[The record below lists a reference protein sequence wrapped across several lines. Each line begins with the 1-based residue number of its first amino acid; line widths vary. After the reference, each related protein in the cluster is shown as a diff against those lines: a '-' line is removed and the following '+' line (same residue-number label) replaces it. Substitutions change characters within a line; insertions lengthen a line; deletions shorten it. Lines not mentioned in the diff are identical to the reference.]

1 MLDILRQELQD
12 AMKEAVIA
20 CFGPGDYPSLP
31 MTLPPQVE
39 QGDFTFGIFPLA
51 KPLRKGPPLL
61 AKELAARYC
70 HPAVARVEAVGPY
83 LNLFMHPGALAQV
96 LLKSVFASEMRFG
109 FHASGKGQRVMVEFS
124 SPNTNKPLHI
134 GHMRNNLLG
143 WSTSQLL
150 HAMGYEVIKACLV
163 NDRGIHICKS
173 MLGYH
178 TFFAG
183 QTPTSRNQKGDH
195 FVGDIYVAYEK
206 ALKAEKDAIASSL
219 KDSGLSGDAL
229 DAEVSRRSPLM
240 QETQEWLRRWEA
252 GDAPIRQLWQ
262 QMNGWVYEGFEE
274 TYRSMGVAFDRYYY
288 ESELYLKGRALVLDA
303 LEKGIVERRA
313 DGAVVIELSQD
324 GLDPKVLLRSDGTS
338 LYITQD
344 IGVALEKW
352 EQYQPA
358 RSVYVIG
365 NEQDHQMK
373 VLFITL
379 KRMGYAWA
387 EGMYHLSY
395 GMVNLPDGRMKSREG
410 RVIDADD
417 LLREMQQVA
426 RAELERRMAESGE
439 ALSEEALAQ
448 RSRMVALGGIKFFF
462 LKINPRKDFIFNP
475 QESIQFQGD
484 TGPYIQYT
492 HARIKSIVRKA
503 AEQQLSPTQ
512 ALGPNGT
519 DGLGNLEERA
529 LVRVMLDF
537 PRVVA
542 ESAERYMPS
551 TLCTYL
557 LDLAGAFNKFYH
569 EHSVLK
575 AESQQLI
582 VARLG
587 LAAATAQVLATG
599 LELLGIPAPEEM

>member
-12 AMKEAVIA
+12 AMKDAVVA
-20 CFGPGDYPSLP
+20 CFGPGEYPPLP
-31 MTLPPQVE
+31 MSLPPQVE

-61 AKELAARYC
+61 AKELASHFC
-70 HPAVARVEAVGPY
+70 HPAVDKVEAVGPY
-83 LNLFMHPGALAQV
+83 LNLFLNPAALAKI
-96 LLKSVFASEMRFG
+96 LLKSVFASETRFG
-109 FHASGKGQRVMVEFS
+109 FQNIGKGQRVMVEFS

-143 WSTSQLL
+143 WSASQLL
-150 HAMGYEVIKACLV
+150 GALGFEVVKACLV

-178 TFFAG
+178 RFFG
-183 QTPTSRNQKGDH
+183 GVTPASRQQKGDH

-206 ALKAEKDAIASSL
+206 ALKAEKEAIAASL
-219 KDSGLSGDAL
+219 ADSGLKGDAL
-229 DAEVSRRSPLM
+229 DAEVGRRSPLV

-252 GDAPIRQLWQ
+252 GDPELRQLWS
-262 QMNGWVYEGFEE
+262 QMNGWVYEGFEQ
-274 TYRSMGVAFDRYYY
+274 TYREMGVSFDRYYY
-288 ESELYLKGRALVLDA
+288 ESQLYLKGRALVLEA

-352 EQYQPA
+352 EEYQPS

-387 EGMYHLSY
+387 DGMYHLSY

-417 LLREMQQVA
+417 LLAEMQQVA
-426 RAELERRMAESGE
+426 RAELVRRMTESGE
-439 ALSEEALAQ
+439 PLSEQALEQ

-492 HARIKSIVRKA
+492 HARIKSILRKA
-503 AEQQLSPTQ
+503 AEAQLSPAQ
-512 ALGPNGT
+512 AMQERGT
-519 DGLGNLEERA
+519 EGLGNLEERA
-529 LVRVMLDF
+529 LMRVLVEF

-542 ESAERYMPS
+542 ESAERFMPS

-569 EHSVLK
+569 DHSVLK
-575 AESQQLI
+575 AETEQLI

-587 LAAATAQVLATG
+587 LSAATAQVLATG